1 MAFFTSMFRNLKDG
15 GAVYEKPSRFHQ
27 WIIDNPGG
35 IRKKDGGEVKSQFL
49 RPLTAPIA
57 YKEGGEVKS
66 GFFYNLSKNPE
77 MMKLIQ
83 KANNQ
88 PKAPIRKKEG
98 GVVEARTPF
107 QQAIHDTF
115 LKAAG
120 GGGIH
125 YRKKGGVVKKKGE
138 RVPKGGSRT
147 GSKRTEKSKTKKQ
160 KK

>member
-1 MAFFTSMFRNLKDG
+1 MAFFTSIFRNLKNG
-15 GAVYEKPSRFHQ
+15 GAVYEKPSRYHQ

-35 IRKKDGGEVKSQFL
+35 IRKKDGGEVKSQFW

-77 MMKLIQ
+77 MIKLIQ

-88 PKAPIRKKEG
+88 PKAPIRMKEG
-98 GVVEARTPF
+98 GVVEKMTPF
-107 QQAIHDTF
+107 QEAIHRLNNMPTP
-115 LKAAG
+115 
-120 GGGIH
+120 IR
-125 YRKKGGVVKKKGE
+125 RKKGGRIAKKS
-138 RVPKGGSRT
+138 P
-147 GSKRTEKSKTKKQ
+147 GSKNHKKQ

>member
-1 MAFFTSMFRNLKDG
+1 MAFTSIFRNLK
-15 GAVYEKPSRFHQ
+15 
-27 WIIDNPGG
+27 N
-35 IRKKDGGEVKSQFL
+35 GGEVKSQFWQL
-49 RPLTAPIA
+49 FEKANKPLTAPIA
-57 YKEGGEVKS
+57 YKNGGEVKS

-83 KANNQ
+83 KAGNQ
-88 PKAPIRKKEG
+88 PKPIAKKEG

-125 YRKKGGVVKKKGE
+125 YRKKGGVVKKTKAPIAKKKGKK
-138 RVPKGGSRT
+138 KG
-147 GSKRTEKSKTKKQ
+147 KDKK
-160 KK
+160 

>member
-1 MAFFTSMFRNLKDG
+1 MAFFTSIFRNLKNG
-15 GAVYEKPSRFHQ
+15 GAVYEKPSRYHQ

-35 IRKKDGGEVKSQFL
+35 IRK
-49 RPLTAPIA
+49 
-57 YKEGGEVKS
+57 KEGGEVKS

-77 MMKLIQ
+77 MIKLIQ

-88 PKAPIRKKEG
+88 PTPIRKKEG

-138 RVPKGGSRT
+138 RVPK
-147 GSKRTEKSKTKKQ
+147 KSKTKKQ